1 MILLMKG
8 GDEVKGKKT
17 DPATVFRVM
26 VSWSTTDNYSQTAR
40 DLDVPVNTV
49 RDIVKACKD
58 LPEFVKLREQ
68 KREEFVEQAT
78 RIIIKGQEL
87 IERRLDRALEKEDE
101 IDALIDTVFDAD
113 KEDISDTDKQ
123 AIAKKLRSLQLQ
135 DIKALATVM
144 GTEYD
149 KRALAK
155 GESTNNVNLIGNDT
169 IDKLA
174 SIAGYV
180 KK

>member
-1 MILLMKG
+1 MKG

-17 DPATVFRVM
+17 DPATVIRVM
-26 VSWSTTDNYSQTAR
+26 VSWSITDNYSQTAR

-58 LPEFVKLREQ
+58 LPEFVKLRKQ

-78 RIIIKGQEL
+78 RIISKGQEL

-101 IDALIDTVFDAD
+101 IDELIDTVFDAD

-135 DIKALATVM
+135 DIKALATVI

-155 GESTNNVNLIGNDT
+155 GESTENTKVT
-169 IDKLA
+169 IELPKGA
-174 SIAGYV
+174 EEYAG
-180 KK
+180 